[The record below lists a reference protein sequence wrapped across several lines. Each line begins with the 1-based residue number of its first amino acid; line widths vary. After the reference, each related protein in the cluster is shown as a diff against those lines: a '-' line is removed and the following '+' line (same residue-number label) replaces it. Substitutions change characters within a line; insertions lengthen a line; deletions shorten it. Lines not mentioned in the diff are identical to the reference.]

1 MLKVDSYEVQPAT
14 IESASQDAFQGST
27 FTFKKPMLVLN
38 FVFVKHFNYCI
49 LREVFFVK

>member
-1 MLKVDSYEVQPAT
+1 MLKVDSFEVQPAT

-38 FVFVKHFNYCI
+38 LILVKLLNYYILLDVF
-49 LREVFFVK
+49 L